1 MFTDQNQ
8 DRIKYA
14 LIALC
19 AILVIVVLGM
29 IYEANKEMKTEQS
42 QITMP
47 PVELKSKPL
56 TQEQIDKAFA
66 KGENSQPLTKE
77 QIEKA
82 MEIAK

>member
-8 DRIKYA
+8 NRIKYA
-14 LIALC
+14 LIILC
-19 AILVIVVLGM
+19 AILIIVVLGM
-29 IYEANKEMKTEQS
+29 LYKTNKELKTEQS

-47 PVELKSKPL
+47 LVELKSKPL

-66 KGENSQPLTKE
+66 KGENSQPLTQE
-77 QIEKA
+77 QIKKA